1 MKVAKNAVVSMHY
14 TLTMDDG
21 TEVDT
26 SVGSEPL
33 VFLFGNGEIIPGLES
48 ALQGKAA
55 GDQLKVKIAP
65 GEGYGEYDDNLTRVV
80 PRNAFRST
88 NQLSVGMQFEA
99 MTDDGPVVMSI
110 TKVEGDNIT
119 VDANHPLAGKN
130 LNFDVKIVTIREAT
144 KEELAHGH
152 AHGAHGHDHHHD

>member
-1 MKVAKNAVVSMHY
+1 MKVTKNSVVSMHY

-21 TEVDT
+21 TEVDS

-48 ALQGKAA
+48 ALQNKAA

-65 GEGYGEYDDNLTRVV
+65 EDGYGEYDEGLKRTVSRK
-80 PRNAFRST
+80 AFRSS
-88 NQLSVGMQFEA
+88 NDLAVGMQFEA

-110 TKVEGDNIT
+110 TKVSGDDIT

-130 LNFDVKIVTIREAT
+130 LNFDVKIVAIREAT
-144 KEELAHGH
+144 KEELEHGH
-152 AHGAHGHDHHHD
+152 AHGAHGHDHHHG

>member
-21 TEVDT
+21 TEVDS
-26 SVGSEPL
+26 SVGGEPL
-33 VFLFGNGEIIPGLES
+33 VFLFGSGEIIPGLEN
-48 ALQGKAA
+48 ALQGKAT

-65 GEGYGEYDDNLTRVV
+65 TDGYGEYDKNLTRTV
-80 PRNAFRST
+80 PRKAFQST
-88 NQLSVGMQFEA
+88 NDLAVGMQFEA
-99 MTDDGPVVMSI
+99 MTEDGPVVMSI

-130 LNFDVKIVTIREAT
+130 LNFDVKIVAIREAT
-144 KEELAHGH
+144 KDEVTHGH